1 VDEDRTA
8 LRAVSRAAFGQQ
20 YRLEVML
27 AIAESE
33 DGLVCLTDL
42 AAALRLSVSNVQGA
56 LRSLVATGLLAE
68 MPTGD
73 SKRKFLLRNSSAAW
87 EWARE
92 MKRAIEGH
100 EMRSAASSQ
109 SQGPPVARM
118 RPRLRDDPPAAI

>member
-1 VDEDRTA
+1 MGKDLAA

-27 AIAESE
+27 AIAESD

-42 AAALRLSVSNVQGA
+42 AAALRLPVSNVQGA
-56 LRSLVATGLLAE
+56 LKSLVATGLLTE
-68 MPTGD
+68 MPTGG

-92 MKRAIEGH
+92 MRRAIEGH
-100 EMRSAASSQ
+100 GMRSAPSSQ
-109 SQGPPVARM
+109 LLGPPRSA
-118 RPRLRDDPPAAI
+118 PDTPAAG